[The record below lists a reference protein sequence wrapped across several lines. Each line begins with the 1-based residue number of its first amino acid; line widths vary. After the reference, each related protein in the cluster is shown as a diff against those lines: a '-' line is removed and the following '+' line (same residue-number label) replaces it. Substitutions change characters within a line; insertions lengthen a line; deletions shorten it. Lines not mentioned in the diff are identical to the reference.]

1 MLAPLPSGWPPNQG
15 SQRRP
20 QGRELQGPR
29 EETKPEIELLIK
41 CYFGDEPTV
50 AELMFLLMMHLQTVA
65 TSFKPNPMASP
76 STSLEIF
83 K

>member
-1 MLAPLPSGWPPNQG
+1 M
-15 SQRRP
+15 
-20 QGRELQGPR
+20 
-29 EETKPEIELLIK
+29 TKPELELLIK
-41 CYFGDEPTV
+41 YYFGDEPTV

-83 K
+83 N